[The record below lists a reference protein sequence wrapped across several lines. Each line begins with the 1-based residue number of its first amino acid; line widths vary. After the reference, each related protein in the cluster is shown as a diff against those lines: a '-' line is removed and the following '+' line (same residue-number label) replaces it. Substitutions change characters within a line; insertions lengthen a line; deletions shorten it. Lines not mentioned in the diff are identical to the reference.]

1 MGYARIWS
9 ALALVLLLVMPS
21 LQGCASP
28 STSSQRPSPPAVD
41 SILMENYSPKAEDFS
56 KKVDDWLKRA
66 ADYLERL
73 PRKPLG
79 CKPNSASCA

>member
-1 MGYARIWS
+1 MAC
-9 ALALVLLLVMPS
+9 AKTLPACVLALLLVMPS

-28 STSSQRPSPPAVD
+28 STNSRPNSPVVD
-41 SILMENYSPKAEDFS
+41 SILLENNSPRVESYSQ
-56 KKVDDWLKRA
+56 KVEDWLKRA
-66 ADYLERL
+66 ADFLQSL